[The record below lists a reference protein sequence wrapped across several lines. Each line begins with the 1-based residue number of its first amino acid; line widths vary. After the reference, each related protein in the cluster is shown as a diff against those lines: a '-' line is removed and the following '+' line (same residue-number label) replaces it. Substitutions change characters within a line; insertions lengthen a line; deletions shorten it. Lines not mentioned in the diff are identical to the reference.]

1 MNKKKVDSMIP
12 YAVAAIEKYM
22 MTEDKKDNAIPKEM
36 RGYVSSFGAAVNN
49 GSLLSAVM
57 FFSSDKGSTQ
67 ERSKIT
73 KAIYSILE
81 NKHKDEGNNDMS
93 EGTSPNKSNIKDEG
107 DNCEEEKKLFQY
119 VIRKQERGEEK
130 SCKEEILDAAI
141 ALKLAMNAFTL
152 VG

>member
-22 MTEDKKDNAIPKEM
+22 MTGDKKDSAIPQEM

-49 GSLLSAVM
+49 GSLLSAVL
-57 FFSSDKGSTQ
+57 FFSSDKGSAK

-93 EGTSPNKSNIKDEG
+93 EDTFLHKNNKKIKGE
-107 DNCEEEKKLFQY
+107 NCEGEKKLFQY
-119 VIRKQERGEEK
+119 VFNKQKCGEEK